1 MRVLSVL
8 LGVVALAGGV
18 LTAFLLGA
26 IGAISLQL
34 HISLGPTPYRS
45 LALALIAAISTA
57 AGLRGVLDVA
67 TGRFDRGGLQLLLA
81 GGGFLGVV
89 GLLLWGEPIVWR
101 AAAGAILTPVG
112 VGALFLDGELTQAV
126 ARVPGAHVYRVEA
139 DGRGGVHERAVKGR
153 SLV

>member
-1 MRVLSVL
+1 ML

-34 HISLGPTPYRS
+34 PISPGPTPYRS
-45 LALALIAAISTA
+45 LGLALIAAISTA

-67 TGRFDRGGLQLLLA
+67 TGRTDRGGLQLLLA

-89 GLLLWGEPIVWR
+89 ALLLFEEPLLWR
-101 AAAGAILTPVG
+101 AAA
-112 VGALFLDGELTQAV
+112 
-126 ARVPGAHVYRVEA
+126 
-139 DGRGGVHERAVKGR
+139 
-153 SLV
+153 